1 MAKFIEDENTELKEI
16 VVEDIK
22 KVIIGFANTNGG
34 ILYIG
39 VKDNGKIVGVNN
51 PDEVMQKIGNMVRD
65 SINPDITM
73 FLHYKVIDSNNK
85 KIVSVQI
92 QKGTNKPYYLSKHGL
107 KPSGVFVRQGTS
119 TVSAS
124 DSAIRKMIKESDKET
139 FEENIST
146 IQELTFKSA
155 RNEFLER
162 KISFGKQQM
171 ATLGMLR
178 KDGWFTN
185 LALLISDQCIQTI
198 KIAVFEG
205 INQEQFQDRQEFSGS
220 LLKQLNDAYDFIE
233 RHNQKKANFNGLRR
247 IDTKNY
253 PDVAIREALLN
264 SVVHRDYSFK
274 SSSLVSIYSDRIE
287 IVSIGGLMPGISQDD
302 IMIGYS
308 VCRNRNLANIFY
320 RLELIEA
327 YGTGIRKIMN
337 SYADCERKPLIE
349 ITSNIFKITLPN
361 INYISNK
368 SEEKSNIYKLNDF
381 QDNYSKRETSVLEF
395 INTKRRIKRKELE
408 EYLSLSQA
416 TVCRILKKLIDEN
429 KIVKSGLG
437 KNSWYEIS
445 NKK

>member
-1 MAKFIEDENTELKEI
+1 MAKFIEDENNELKEI

-22 KVIIGFANTNGG
+22 KVIIGFANSNGG
-34 ILYIG
+34 TLYIG
-39 VKDNGKIVGVNN
+39 VKDNGKIVGVTN

-65 SINPDITM
+65 SIKPDITM
-73 FLHYKVIDSNNK
+73 FIHYKVLDTNNK
-85 KIVSVQI
+85 QVVAIQI
-92 QKGTNKPYYLSKHGL
+92 KKGTNKPYYLSKHGL

-124 DSAIRKMIKESDKET
+124 DAAIRNMIKESDKES

-146 IQELTFKSA
+146 IQDLTFTSA
-155 RNEFLER
+155 KNEFLER
-162 KISFGKQQM
+162 KISFSKQQM
-171 ATLGMLR
+171 ATLGLVR

-198 KIAVFEG
+198 KAAVFSG

-220 LLKQLNDAYDFIE
+220 LLKQLNDTYNYIE
-233 RHNQKKANFNGLRR
+233 LHNQKKANFTGLRR
-247 IDTKNY
+247 KDTKDY
-253 PDVAIREALLN
+253 PEVAIREALLN
-264 SVVHRDYSFK
+264 SVVHRDYSYK
-274 SSSLVSIYSDRIE
+274 SSTLVSIYSDRIE

-302 IMIGYS
+302 IMLGYS

-337 SYADCERKPLIE
+337 SYSEYEHKPLIE
-349 ITSNIFKITLPN
+349 ITTNIFKITLPN
-361 INYISNK
+361 INSISKINT
-368 SEEKSNIYKLNDF
+368 ENNNHITDNEF
-381 QDNYSKRETSVLEF
+381 QDNSSNRESTILKF
-395 INTKRRIKRKELE
+395 INNKKRIKRKELE
-408 EYLSLSQA
+408 DYLSLSQA

-429 KIVKSGLG
+429 KIIKYGLG

-445 NKK
+445 K